1 MNEIIRM
8 AKKSGKTTKNK
19 KKKLS
24 FAADLMRR
32 LLLMICAVL
41 AIGIGGLYLYDRFS
55 QQPAET
61 SRKAV
66 TEKPVVEASTKP
78 NTTQKATP
86 KQPEKQATT
95 TAAQPSTK
103 ESSQRATTTSKTTK
117 KATTSSPAKAE
128 RASITPLPKG
138 SELPQLKRKRTE
150 QIIQHEGYTVSY
162 NADYRIAN
170 WVAYVLTDKEAR
182 SDKAERQNK
191 FVVDPLVKGA
201 SATNEDYTRTGYDR
215 GHLAPAGDMKWSE
228 KAMRESFYLSN
239 ITPQKPGLNRGIWK
253 ELEEQIRL
261 WARENGAVL
270 IATGPVIPDEELN
283 RLGKNRVG
291 VPRQFY
297 KVLCMV
303 VNNQLEGVGF
313 LFENRDYGTTPLRQ
327 MMVPIDRVEQ
337 VTGIDFFPALP
348 DDEER
353 QMEATVHTDLWSF

>member
-1 MNEIIRM
+1 M

-55 QQPAET
+55 QQPEET

-66 TEKPVVEASTKP
+66 TEKPVAEASTKP

-117 KATTSSPAKAE
+117 KATTSSPEKAE

-150 QIIQHEGYTVSY
+150 QVIQHEGYTVSY

>member
-1 MNEIIRM
+1 M

-19 KKKLS
+19 KKRLS

-55 QQPAET
+55 QQPEET
-61 SRKAV
+61 SRKVV
-66 TEKPVVEASTKP
+66 TEKPVAEASTKP

-353 QMEATVHTDLWSF
+353 QMEATVYTDLWSF

>member
-1 MNEIIRM
+1 M

-55 QQPAET
+55 QQPEET

-66 TEKPVVEASTKP
+66 TEKPVAEASTKP

-103 ESSQRATTTSKTTK
+103 ESSQRATTTSKTTN
-117 KATTSSPAKAE
+117 KATTCSPAKAE